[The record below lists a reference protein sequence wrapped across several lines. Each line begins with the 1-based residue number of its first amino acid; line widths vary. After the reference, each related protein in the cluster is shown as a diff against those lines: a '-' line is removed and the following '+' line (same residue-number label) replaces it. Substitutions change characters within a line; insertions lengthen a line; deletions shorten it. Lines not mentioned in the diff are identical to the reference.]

1 MVFLQKLQAGV
12 LVADFHQ
19 NGVISTLH
27 NLSNRSLSEIENE
40 LRDYSKQAP
49 IELIL
54 PSLFSELQGHALEK
68 IVSCLSEVKY
78 LNHITIGLDKANEA
92 QFREAKKFFSKLNQ
106 SHSIIWND
114 SPKMKKLDNDF
125 KSLGIAPDQPGKGKN
140 VWYCMGYTFSRN
152 EAKSI
157 ALHDCDITT
166 YTRELLARLV
176 YPVANP
182 HFNYEFCKG
191 YYPRIREGALSGR
204 VTRLLVTP
212 LLKTFKKVLGH
223 RDYIEFIDV
232 FRYPLAGE
240 FSFKS
245 RLLKEIRIPC
255 DWGLEIGLLS
265 EMQRNQAYNR
275 ICQVDIAHT
284 YDHKHQQLSEND
296 SSQGLSKMSIDIT
309 KTLIRK
315 LAAQGDTF
323 TYNTLRTLKATYY
336 RTALDLLEIYHND
349 AKINGLELNINE
361 EEIAIELF
369 SNNIIIAGQ
378 EFLDNPNQNPLI
390 TNWNRV
396 QTAMPDVKSRFLDIV
411 ESDSKL

>member
-1 MVFLQKLQAGV
+1 
-12 LVADFHQ
+12 VADFHQ

-27 NLSNRSLSEIENE
+27 NLSNRSLVEIEKE
-40 LRDYSKQAP
+40 LREYSKQAP

-54 PSLFSELQGHALEK
+54 PSLYSELKGDALKK
-68 IVSCLSEVKY
+68 IVACLSEVKY
-78 LNHITIGLDKANEA
+78 LNHITIGLDKADKSE
-92 QFREAKKFFSKLNQ
+92 FKSAKKFFTKLNQ
-106 SHSIIWND
+106 SHSVIWND

-125 KSLGIAPDQPGKGKN
+125 KKLGIAPDQPGKGKN
-140 VWYCMGYTFSRN
+140 VWYCMGYTYSRN

-157 ALHDCDITT
+157 ALHDCDIIT

-182 HFNYEFCKG
+182 NFNYEFCKG
-191 YYPRIREGALSGR
+191 YYPRIRNGTLSGR

-275 ICQVDIAHT
+275 ICQVDIADT
-284 YDHKHQQLSEND
+284 YDHKHQKLSENNI
-296 SSQGLSKMSIDIT
+296 SQGLSKMSIDIT

-396 QTAMPDVKSRFLDIV
+396 ETAMSDVKSRFLDIV
-411 ESDSKL
+411 DSDSKI

>member
-1 MVFLQKLQAGV
+1 M
-12 LVADFHQ
+12 ADFHQ

-27 NLSNRSLSEIENE
+27 NLSNRSLVEIENE
-40 LRDYSKQAP
+40 LRHYSKQAP

-54 PSLFSELQGHALEK
+54 PSLYTELKGDALKK

-78 LNHITIGLDKANEA
+78 LNHITIGLDKATKSE
-92 QFREAKKFFSKLNQ
+92 FKSAKKFFSKLNQ
-106 SHSIIWND
+106 SHSVIWND

-125 KSLGIAPDQPGKGKN
+125 KKLGIAPDQPGKGKN
-140 VWYCMGYTFSRN
+140 VWYCMGYTYSRN

-157 ALHDCDITT
+157 ALHDCDIIT

-182 HFNYEFCKG
+182 NFNYEFCKG
-191 YYPRIREGALSGR
+191 YYPRIRNGTLSGR

-275 ICQVDIAHT
+275 ICQVDIADT
-284 YDHKHQQLSEND
+284 YDHKHQKLSEND
-296 SSQGLSKMSIDIT
+296 ISQGLSKMSIDIT

-396 QTAMPDVKSRFLDIV
+396 ETAMSDVKSRFLDIV
-411 ESDSKL
+411 ESDSKI

>member
-1 MVFLQKLQAGV
+1 MS
-12 LVADFHQ
+12 DFHQ

-27 NLSNRSLSEIENE
+27 NLSSRSLDEIERE
-40 LRDYSKQAP
+40 LRDYSKSAP

-54 PSLFSELQGHALEK
+54 PSLYSELDGPALK
-68 IVSCLSEVKY
+68 NIVECLSKIKY
-78 LNHITIGLDKANEA
+78 LNHITIGLDRATKNEYIKAKE
-92 QFREAKKFFSKLNQ
+92 FFSNLNQ
-106 SHSIIWND
+106 SHSVLWND
-114 SPKMKKLDNDF
+114 SPKMKKLDKDF
-125 KSLGIAPDQPGKGKN
+125 MALGIAPDQAGKGKN
-140 VWYCMGYTFSRN
+140 VWYCMGYTYSRN
-152 EAKSI
+152 EAKSV
-157 ALHDCDITT
+157 ALHDCDIMT
-166 YTRELLARLV
+166 YSRELLAKLV

-191 YYPRIREGALSGR
+191 YYPRVRDGSLGGR

-240 FSFKS
+240 FSFRS

-275 ICQVDIAHT
+275 ICQVDIADT
-284 YDHKHQQLSEND
+284 YDHKHQPLSEENKD
-296 SSQGLSKMSIDIT
+296 AGLSKMSIDIT

-323 TYNTLRTLKATYY
+323 THNTLRTLKATYY
-336 RTALDLLEIYHND
+336 RTALDLLEIYYND
-349 AKINGLELNINE
+349 AKINGLNLNINE

-369 SNNIIIAGQ
+369 ANNIIIAGQ

-396 QTAMPDVKSRFLDIV
+396 ETAMPDIKKRFLDIV
-411 ESDSKL
+411 ESDSKI

>member
-1 MVFLQKLQAGV
+1 M
-12 LVADFHQ
+12 ADFHQ

-27 NLSNRSLSEIENE
+27 NLSNRSLVEIEKE
-40 LRDYSKQAP
+40 LREYSKQAP

-54 PSLFSELQGHALEK
+54 PSLYSELKGDALKK
-68 IVSCLSEVKY
+68 IVACLSEVKY
-78 LNHITIGLDKANEA
+78 LNHITIGLDKADKSE
-92 QFREAKKFFSKLNQ
+92 FKSAKKFFTKLNQ
-106 SHSIIWND
+106 SHSVIWND

-125 KSLGIAPDQPGKGKN
+125 KKLGIAPDQPGKGKN
-140 VWYCMGYTFSRN
+140 VWYCMGYTYSRN

-157 ALHDCDITT
+157 ALHDCDIIT

-182 HFNYEFCKG
+182 NFNYEFCKG
-191 YYPRIREGALSGR
+191 YYPRIRNGTLSGR

-275 ICQVDIAHT
+275 ICQVDIADT
-284 YDHKHQQLSEND
+284 YDHKHQKLSEND
-296 SSQGLSKMSIDIT
+296 ISQGLSKMSIDIT

-396 QTAMPDVKSRFLDIV
+396 ETAMSDVKSRFLDIV
-411 ESDSKL
+411 ESDSKI

>member
-1 MVFLQKLQAGV
+1 M
-12 LVADFHQ
+12 ADFHQ

-27 NLSNRSLSEIENE
+27 NLSNRSLVEIEKE
-40 LRDYSKQAP
+40 LGHYSKQAP

-54 PSLFSELQGHALEK
+54 PSLYSELKGDALMK

-78 LNHITIGLDKANEA
+78 LNHITIGLDKATKSE
-92 QFREAKKFFSKLNQ
+92 FKSAKKFFSKLNQ
-106 SHSIIWND
+106 SHSVIWND

-125 KSLGIAPDQPGKGKN
+125 KKLGIAPDQPGKGKN
-140 VWYCMGYTFSRN
+140 VWYCMGYTYSRN

-157 ALHDCDITT
+157 ALHDCDIIT

-182 HFNYEFCKG
+182 NFNYEFCKG
-191 YYPRIREGALSGR
+191 YYPRIRNGTLSGR

-275 ICQVDIAHT
+275 ICQVDIADT
-284 YDHKHQQLSEND
+284 YDHKHQKLSEND
-296 SSQGLSKMSIDIT
+296 VSQGLSKMSIDIT

-396 QTAMPDVKSRFLDIV
+396 ETAMSNVKSRFLDIV
-411 ESDSKL
+411 ESDSKI

>member
-1 MVFLQKLQAGV
+1 M
-12 LVADFHQ
+12 ADFHQ

-27 NLSNRSLSEIENE
+27 NLSNRSLDEIEQE
-40 LRDYSKQAP
+40 LREYSKDAP

-54 PSLFSELQGHALEK
+54 PSLYSELEGVALK
-68 IVSCLSEVKY
+68 NIVSCLSNVKY
-78 LNHITIGLDKANEA
+78 LNHITIGLDKADKSE
-92 QFREAKKFFSKLNQ
+92 FIKAKKFFSNLNQ
-106 SHSIIWND
+106 PHSVIWND
-114 SPKMKKLDNDF
+114 SPKMKKLDSDF
-125 KSLGIAPDQPGKGKN
+125 KKLGIAPSQPGKGKN
-140 VWYCMGYTFSRN
+140 VWYCMGYTYSRN
-152 EAKSI
+152 EAGSV
-157 ALHDCDITT
+157 ALHDCDIIT
-166 YTRELLARLV
+166 YNRELLARLV
-176 YPVANP
+176 YPVSNP

-191 YYPRIREGALSGR
+191 YYPRIREGTLSGR

-275 ICQVDIAHT
+275 ICQVDIADT
-284 YDHKHQQLSEND
+284 YDHKHQVLSENNT
-296 SSQGLSKMSIDIT
+296 SKGLSKMSIDIT

-323 TYNTLRTLKATYY
+323 THNTLRTLKATYY

-396 QTAMPDVKSRFLDIV
+396 ETAMPEIKTRFLDIV
-411 ESDSKL
+411 ESDSKI

>member
-1 MVFLQKLQAGV
+1 M
-12 LVADFHQ
+12 ADFHQ

-27 NLSNRSLSEIENE
+27 NLSNRSLDEIEQE
-40 LRDYSKQAP
+40 LREYSKDAP

-54 PSLFSELQGHALEK
+54 PSLYSELEGAALK
-68 IVSCLSEVKY
+68 NIVSCLSNVKY
-78 LNHITIGLDKANEA
+78 LNHIIIGLDKADKSE
-92 QFREAKKFFSKLNQ
+92 FIKAKKFFSNLNQ
-106 SHSIIWND
+106 PHSVIWND
-114 SPKMKKLDNDF
+114 SPKMKKLDCDF
-125 KSLGIAPDQPGKGKN
+125 KKLGIAPNQAGKGKN
-140 VWYCMGYTFSRN
+140 VWYCMGYTYSRN
-152 EAKSI
+152 EAGSV

-166 YTRELLARLV
+166 YNRELLARLV
-176 YPVANP
+176 YPVSNP

-191 YYPRIREGALSGR
+191 YYPRIREGTLSGR

-275 ICQVDIAHT
+275 ICQVDIAKT
-284 YDHKHQQLSEND
+284 YDHKHQVLSEND
-296 SSQGLSKMSIDIT
+296 TSKGLSKMSIDIT

-323 TYNTLRTLKATYY
+323 THNTLRTLKATYY
-336 RTALDLLEIYHND
+336 RTALDLLEIYYND

-361 EEIAIELF
+361 EELAIELF

-396 QTAMPDVKSRFLDIV
+396 ETAMPEIKARFLDIV
-411 ESDSKL
+411 ESDSKI

>member
-1 MVFLQKLQAGV
+1 
-12 LVADFHQ
+12 
-19 NGVISTLH
+19 
-27 NLSNRSLSEIENE
+27 
-40 LRDYSKQAP
+40 
-49 IELIL
+49 
-54 PSLFSELQGHALEK
+54 
-68 IVSCLSEVKY
+68 
-78 LNHITIGLDKANEA
+78 
-92 QFREAKKFFSKLNQ
+92 
-106 SHSIIWND
+106 
-114 SPKMKKLDNDF
+114 MKKLDCDF
-125 KSLGIAPDQPGKGKN
+125 KKLGIAPNQAGKGKN
-140 VWYCMGYTFSRN
+140 VWYCMGYTYSRN
-152 EAKSI
+152 EAGSV

-166 YTRELLARLV
+166 YNRELLARLV
-176 YPVANP
+176 YPVSNP

-191 YYPRIREGALSGR
+191 YYPRIREGTLSGR

-275 ICQVDIAHT
+275 ICQVDIAKT
-284 YDHKHQQLSEND
+284 YDHKHQVLSEND
-296 SSQGLSKMSIDIT
+296 TSKGLSKMSIDIT

-323 TYNTLRTLKATYY
+323 THNTLRTLKATYY
-336 RTALDLLEIYHND
+336 RTALDLLEIYYND

-396 QTAMPDVKSRFLDIV
+396 ETAMPEIKARFLDIV
-411 ESDSKL
+411 ESDSKI

>member
-1 MVFLQKLQAGV
+1 M
-12 LVADFHQ
+12 ADFHQ

-27 NLSNRSLSEIENE
+27 NFSNRSIDDIESE
-40 LRDYSKQAP
+40 LRTFSKDSP

-54 PSLFSELQGHALEK
+54 PSLYSELEGPALK
-68 IVSCLSEVKY
+68 NIVDCLSEVKY
-78 LNHITIGLDKANEA
+78 LNHIVIGLDKANKSE
-92 QFREAKKFFSKLNQ
+92 FLKAKKFFSHLNQ
-106 SHSIIWND
+106 PHSIIWND
-114 SPKMKKLDNDF
+114 SPSMKKLDMEL
-125 KSLGIAPDQPGKGKN
+125 KKIGLAPNESGKGKN
-140 VWYCMGYTFSRN
+140 VWYCMGYLFARD
-152 EAKSI
+152 EASCV

-182 HFNYEFCKG
+182 NFNYEFCKG
-191 YYPRIREGALSGR
+191 YYPRIRENTLSGR

-240 FSFKS
+240 FSFRS

-275 ICQVDIAHT
+275 ICQVDIADT
-284 YDHKHQQLSEND
+284 YDHKHQNLSLDNQD
-296 SSQGLSKMSIDIT
+296 KGLSKMSIDIT

-323 TYNTLRTLKATYY
+323 TYNTLRTIKATYY

-369 SNNIIIAGQ
+369 SNNIITAGQ
-378 EFLDNPNQNPLI
+378 QFLDNPNQNPLI

-396 QTAMPDVKSRFLDIV
+396 QTAVPEIKDKLLSIV
-411 ESDSKL
+411 DSDSKA

>member
-1 MVFLQKLQAGV
+1 M
-12 LVADFHQ
+12 ADFHQ

-27 NLSNRSLSEIENE
+27 NLSNRSLDEIEQE
-40 LRDYSKQAP
+40 LREYSKDAP

-54 PSLFSELQGHALEK
+54 PSLYSELEGVALK
-68 IVSCLSEVKY
+68 NIVSCLSNVKY
-78 LNHITIGLDKANEA
+78 LNHITIGLDKADKSE
-92 QFREAKKFFSKLNQ
+92 FIKAKKFFSNLNQ
-106 SHSIIWND
+106 PHSVIWND
-114 SPKMKKLDNDF
+114 SPKMKKLDSDF
-125 KSLGIAPDQPGKGKN
+125 KKLGIAPSQPGKGKN
-140 VWYCMGYTFSRN
+140 VWYCMGYTYSRN
-152 EAKSI
+152 EAGSV
-157 ALHDCDITT
+157 ALHDCDIIT
-166 YTRELLARLV
+166 YNRELLARLV
-176 YPVANP
+176 YPVSNP

-191 YYPRIREGALSGR
+191 YYPRIREGTLSGR

-275 ICQVDIAHT
+275 ICQVDIADT
-284 YDHKHQQLSEND
+284 YDHKHQVLSENNT
-296 SSQGLSKMSIDIT
+296 SKGLSKMSIDIT

-396 QTAMPDVKSRFLDIV
+396 ETAMPEIKKRFLDIV
-411 ESDSKL
+411 ESDSKI

>member
-1 MVFLQKLQAGV
+1 M
-12 LVADFHQ
+12 ADFHQ

-27 NLSNRSLSEIENE
+27 NLSNRSLDEIEQE
-40 LRDYSKQAP
+40 LREYSKDAP

-54 PSLFSELQGHALEK
+54 PSLYSELEGAALK
-68 IVSCLSEVKY
+68 NIVSCLSNVKY
-78 LNHITIGLDKANEA
+78 LNHIIIGLDKADKSE
-92 QFREAKKFFSKLNQ
+92 FIKAKKFFSNLNQ
-106 SHSIIWND
+106 PHSVICNN
-114 SPKMKKLDNDF
+114 SPKMKKLDCDF
-125 KSLGIAPDQPGKGKN
+125 KKLGIAPNQAGKGKN
-140 VWYCMGYTFSRN
+140 VWYCMGYTYSRN
-152 EAKSI
+152 EAGSV

-166 YTRELLARLV
+166 YNRELLARLV
-176 YPVANP
+176 YPVSNP

-191 YYPRIREGALSGR
+191 YYPRIREGTLSGR

-275 ICQVDIAHT
+275 ICQVDIAKT
-284 YDHKHQQLSEND
+284 YDHKHQVLSEND
-296 SSQGLSKMSIDIT
+296 TSKGLSKMSIDIT

-323 TYNTLRTLKATYY
+323 THNTLRTLKATYY
-336 RTALDLLEIYHND
+336 RTALDLLEIYYND

-396 QTAMPDVKSRFLDIV
+396 ETAMPEIKARFLDIV
-411 ESDSKL
+411 ESDSKI

>member
-1 MVFLQKLQAGV
+1 M
-12 LVADFHQ
+12 ADFHQ

-27 NLSNRSLSEIENE
+27 NLSNRSLDEIEQE
-40 LRDYSKQAP
+40 LREYSKDAP

-54 PSLFSELQGHALEK
+54 PSLYSELEGAALK
-68 IVSCLSEVKY
+68 NIVSCLSNVKY
-78 LNHITIGLDKANEA
+78 LNHIIIGLDKADKSE
-92 QFREAKKFFSKLNQ
+92 FIKAKKFFSNLNQ
-106 SHSIIWND
+106 PHSVIWND
-114 SPKMKKLDNDF
+114 SPKMKKLDCDF
-125 KSLGIAPDQPGKGKN
+125 KKLGIAPNQAGKGKN
-140 VWYCMGYTFSRN
+140 VWYCMGYTYSRN
-152 EAKSI
+152 EAGSV

-166 YTRELLARLV
+166 YNRELLARLV
-176 YPVANP
+176 YPVSNP

-191 YYPRIREGALSGR
+191 YYPRIREGTLSGR

-275 ICQVDIAHT
+275 ICQVDIANT
-284 YDHKHQQLSEND
+284 YDHKHQVLSEND
-296 SSQGLSKMSIDIT
+296 TSKGLSKMSIDIT

-323 TYNTLRTLKATYY
+323 THNTLRTLKATYY

-396 QTAMPDVKSRFLDIV
+396 ETAMPEIKTRFLDIV
-411 ESDSKL
+411 ESDSKI

>member
-1 MVFLQKLQAGV
+1 M
-12 LVADFHQ
+12 ADFHQ

-27 NLSNRSLSEIENE
+27 NLSNRSLIEIEKE
-40 LRDYSKQAP
+40 LRQYSRQAP

-54 PSLFSELQGHALEK
+54 PSLYSELEGDALKK

-78 LNHITIGLDKANEA
+78 LNHITIGLDKATESD
-92 QFREAKKFFSKLNQ
+92 FKLAKKFFSKLNQ
-106 SHSIIWND
+106 SHSVIWND
-114 SPKMKKLDNDF
+114 SPKMKKLDRDF
-125 KSLGIAPDQPGKGKN
+125 KDLGIAPDQPGKGKN
-140 VWYCMGYTFSRN
+140 VWYCMGYAYARN

-157 ALHDCDITT
+157 ALHDCDIIT

-182 HFNYEFCKG
+182 NFNYEFCKG
-191 YYPRIREGALSGR
+191 YYPRVRNGTLSGR

-275 ICQVDIAHT
+275 ICQVDIADT
-284 YDHKHQQLSEND
+284 YDHKHQKLSEND
-296 SSQGLSKMSIDIT
+296 NSQGLSKMSIDIT

-396 QTAMPDVKSRFLDIV
+396 ETAMPDVKSRFLDIV
-411 ESDSKL
+411 ESDSKI